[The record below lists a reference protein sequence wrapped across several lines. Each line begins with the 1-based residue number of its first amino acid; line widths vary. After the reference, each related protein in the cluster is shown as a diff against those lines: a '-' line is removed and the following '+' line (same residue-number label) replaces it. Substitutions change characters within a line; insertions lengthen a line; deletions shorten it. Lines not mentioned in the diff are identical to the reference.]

1 MARLLVVDDEP
12 SIVWALARL
21 GRELGHEVA
30 TASSAEQAFAAAAAQ
45 TPDVILLDVRL
56 PGMDGLA
63 AMARLGELCPRT
75 PILVMTAYGDLQTA
89 VSAVRNG
96 AFEYLVKPFDL
107 AKAQT
112 AWERA
117 LASRERPEGKRRTE
131 AVGGM
136 LGSSPAMQE
145 VFKRIALA
153 AAADISVLLHGESGV
168 GKELAARAIHQ
179 HSRRASGPFV
189 AVNVASLSPSLA
201 ESELFGHVRGAFTGA
216 ERDRA
221 GLLAQAHQGTLF
233 LDEVAEIPLPTQVK
247 LLRAL
252 EQGEILP
259 VGGRTPVRTDFR
271 IVTAT
276 HQDLRRLAATGRFR
290 HDLFYRLAAFEI
302 EIPALRERGDDI
314 LLLAESFL
322 ERAASGGSPRATL
335 GPAALSEL
343 RRRPWHGNVREL
355 RNAMERAAMLARGG
369 VIEPEHLPAV
379 TERPLAVAEL
389 TDSQTPTSE
398 LLAHYTRRW
407 AEERLA
413 ERQTPTDLFDAFL
426 RIVEPPLLE
435 TVLDRNR
442 RQCASAARVLGIH
455 RITLRKKLDEYGV
468 TGE

>member
-1 MARLLVVDDEP
+1 
-12 SIVWALARL
+12 
-21 GRELGHEVA
+21 
-30 TASSAEQAFAAAAAQ
+30 
-45 TPDVILLDVRL
+45 
-56 PGMDGLA
+56 
-63 AMARLGELCPRT
+63 
-75 PILVMTAYGDLQTA
+75 
-89 VSAVRNG
+89 
-96 AFEYLVKPFDL
+96 
-107 AKAQT
+107 
-112 AWERA
+112 
-117 LASRERPEGKRRTE
+117 
-131 AVGGM
+131 
-136 LGSSPAMQE
+136 
-145 VFKRIALA
+145 
-153 AAADISVLLHGESGV
+153 
-168 GKELAARAIHQ
+168 
-179 HSRRASGPFV
+179 
-189 AVNVASLSPSLA
+189 
-201 ESELFGHVRGAFTGA
+201 
-216 ERDRA
+216 
-221 GLLAQAHQGTLF
+221 
-233 LDEVAEIPLPTQVK
+233 
-247 LLRAL
+247 
-252 EQGEILP
+252 
-259 VGGRTPVRTDFR
+259 
-271 IVTAT
+271 
-276 HQDLRRLAATGRFR
+276 
-290 HDLFYRLAAFEI
+290 
-302 EIPALRERGDDI
+302 
-314 LLLAESFL
+314 LLAESFL